1 MAHILITG
9 GCGFIGSHLAAFHL
23 EQGDE
28 VLVIDN
34 MSSGSNDNLK
44 IYQDNPSLHIEQNDI
59 LSWSDLTEATGWA
72 DRIYHMAAI
81 VGIFKVLSEPV
92 NVIRTNIG
100 GVQRLLDAIV
110 KSGSRARVLLAS
122 SSSVYGAI
130 KRADLSEEDDLIV
143 KMKNYSLSTYMIS
156 KVTQEAIALAFYRT
170 YQIPLTLVRLF
181 NVIGPRQTGRYGMVV
196 PRFVKQA
203 CDNKPITVFGNGT
216 QTRSF
221 CDVRDAV
228 KAMDRLL
235 DTRKSIGEIVNV
247 GNTQEISISKLA
259 ELVKI
264 RTKSSSNIQYISYE
278 EVYGPGFRDTTQRKP
293 NLTKL
298 CSMISYKPVWT
309 LENTIDDL
317 TLAYKDLQQ

>member
-1 MAHILITG
+1 MARILITG
-9 GCGFIGSHLAAFHL
+9 GCGFIGSHIAAFHL

-28 VLVIDN
+28 VFVVDN
-34 MSSGSNDNLK
+34 MSSGSEANLK
-44 IYQDNPSLHIEQNDI
+44 MYQDNPLLRIENNDI
-59 LSWSDLTEATGWA
+59 LFWPDLLKAVVWA

-100 GVQRLLDAIV
+100 GAQRLLDAV
-110 KSGSRARVLLAS
+110 AESGSRARILLAS

-130 KRADLSEEDDLIV
+130 KRPDLNEENDLVV

-156 KVTQEAIALAFYRT
+156 KITQEAIALAYYRT

-196 PRFVKQA
+196 PRFIQQA
-203 CDNKPITVFGNGT
+203 CNNVPLTVFGDGT

-228 KAMDRLL
+228 KAMDLL
-235 DTRKSIGEIVNV
+235 LQVDKSIGEIVNV
-247 GNTQEISISKLA
+247 GNTQEISINQLA
-259 ELVKI
+259 DLVKMH
-264 RTKSSSNIQYISYE
+264 TQSQSEIQHISYE
-278 EVYGPGFRDTTQRKP
+278 EAYGQGFKDTTQRKP
-293 NLTKL
+293 DLSKL
-298 CSMISYKPVWT
+298 YSLVPYKPLWN
-309 LENTIDDL
+309 LGNTIDDL
-317 TLAYKDLQQ
+317 ALKYRAAN

>member
-28 VLVIDN
+28 VLVVDN
-34 MSSGSNDNLK
+34 MSSGSDGNLR
-44 IYQDNPSLHIEQNDI
+44 IYQDNPLLHIEQNDI
-59 LSWSDLTEATGWA
+59 LSWPDLTKATGWA

-100 GVQRLLDAIV
+100 GAQRLLDAIV
-110 KSGSRARVLLAS
+110 ESGSRARVLLAS

-196 PRFVKQA
+196 PRFVQQA
-203 CDNKPITVFGNGT
+203 CNNKPMTVFGDGT

-235 DTRKSIGEIVNV
+235 DTSKSIGEIINV

-278 EVYGPGFRDTTQRKP
+278 EAYGPGFRDTTQRKP
-293 NLTKL
+293 NLSKL
-298 CSMISYKPVWT
+298 CSMISYKPSWT

-317 TLAYKDLQQ
+317 ASAYIGK

>member
-28 VLVIDN
+28 VLIIDN
-34 MSSGSNDNLK
+34 MSSGSDDNLK

-59 LSWSDLTEATGWA
+59 LSWPDLTEATGWA

-100 GVQRLLDAIV
+100 GAQRLLDAIV

-130 KRADLSEEDDLIV
+130 KRVDLSEEDDLIV

-156 KVTQEAIALAFYRT
+156 KVTQEAIALAFYRS
-170 YQIPLTLVRLF
+170 YEIPLTLVRLF

-203 CDNKPITVFGNGT
+203 CDNKPITVFGDGT

-235 DTRKSIGEIVNV
+235 DTSKSIGEIINV
-247 GNTQEISISKLA
+247 GNTQEISISQLA

-264 RTKSSSNIQYISYE
+264 RTKSSSKIQYISYE
-278 EVYGPGFRDTTQRKP
+278 EAYGPGFRDTTQRKP

>member
-34 MSSGSNDNLK
+34 MSSGSDDNLR
-44 IYQDNPSLHIEQNDI
+44 IYQDNPLLHIEQNDI
-59 LSWSDLTEATGWA
+59 ISWPGLTKATGWA

-100 GVQRLLDAIV
+100 GAQRLLDAIV
-110 KSGSRARVLLAS
+110 ESGSRARVLLAS

-130 KRADLSEEDDLIV
+130 KRTDLNEEDDLIV

-156 KVTQEAIALAFYRT
+156 KITQEAIALAFYRS

-196 PRFVKQA
+196 PRFVQQA
-203 CDNKPITVFGNGT
+203 CDNKPITVFGDGT

-278 EVYGPGFRDTTQRKP
+278 EAYGPGFRDTTQRKP
-293 NLTKL
+293 NLSKL
-298 CSMISYKPVWT
+298 CSIISYKPVWT

-317 TLAYKDLQQ
+317 ALAYKDLQ